1 MSACHREYQRCVK
14 YENDALEEQHSA
26 HFCLNTENKQT
37 SNLLVKHERQSDCIH
52 VCVSQPI
59 HVTAD
64 TGNLG
69 KYEFKHQTFTYS
81 SVVFLNMS
89 YFISGTCN
97 I

>member
-37 SNLLVKHERQSDCIH
+37 SNLLVKPERQSDCT
-52 VCVSQPI
+52 CLCESANT

-69 KYEFKHQTFTYS
+69 KYEFKHQTFTNS
-81 SVVFLNMS
+81 SVVFLNIS
-89 YFISGTCN
+89 DFISGACD